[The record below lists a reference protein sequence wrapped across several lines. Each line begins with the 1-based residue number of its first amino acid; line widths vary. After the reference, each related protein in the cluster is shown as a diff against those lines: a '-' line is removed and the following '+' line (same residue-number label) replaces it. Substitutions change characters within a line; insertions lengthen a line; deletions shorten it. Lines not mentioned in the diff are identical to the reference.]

1 MKKSFLKIT
10 SITAFAVLVSLTSC
24 KENTTVV
31 EGTKNT
37 EETVVELRVTTPQ
50 ASPLGKSEQ
59 KVGLTDVAVEYSR
72 PGMKGRTI
80 FGDLVPYGKKWRT
93 GANSNTKVTFSTDV
107 TIDGQTLKAGSYGIY
122 TIPNKDKWE
131 VMFYTDSDK
140 SGIPSDWDDNKVAVK
155 TTIDVYPMPMPI
167 ETFTITIDD
176 VTSTSAVIGILWE
189 NAYVGVAFEVPTEE
203 LVLANIDAVIAGSP
217 KAGDYYSAAVYYN
230 QNDKDIKK
238 ASEWMEKAMSLTEKP
253 AFWQLRQQ
261 SLIYAKAGNKEA
273 AITAAKK
280 SLEGAKE
287 AKNDAYIKM
296 NTESLKEWGAELE

>member
-10 SITAFAVLVSLTSC
+10 SISAFAVMVSLTSC

-31 EGTKNT
+31 EGTENT
-37 EETVVELRVTTPQ
+37 KETVVELRVSTPQ
-50 ASPLGKSEQ
+50 PSPLGKVEQ
-59 KVGLTDVAVEYSR
+59 KVGMTDVAIEYSR
-72 PGMKGRTI
+72 PGMRGRTI

-93 GANSNTKVTFSTDV
+93 GANSNTKVTFSSDV
-107 TIDGQTLKAGSYGIY
+107 TVDGQTLKAGSYGIY
-122 TIPNKDKWE
+122 TIPNKGKWE
-131 VMFYTDSDK
+131 VLFYTESDK
-140 SGIPSDWDDNKVAVK
+140 SGIPSDWDDNKVAAK
-155 TTIDVYPMPMPI
+155 TTIEVFPMPMPI
-167 ETFTITIDD
+167 ETFTITLDD

-189 NAYVGVAFEVPTEE
+189 NAYVGVTFEVPTDA
-203 LVLANIDAVIAGSP
+203 LVLANINAVMDASP
-217 KAGDYYSAAVYYN
+217 NARDYYSAAIYYN
-230 QNDKDIKK
+230 QKDLDIKK

-296 NTESLKEWGAELE
+296 NTESLKEWGAE